1 MFKHLLG
8 VCDRHDAT
16 QVQTPR
22 MTVTG
27 KSGHAKKAKALE
39 DLLSNL
45 KCHLGKIYSSVWT

>member
-27 KSGHAKKAKALE
+27 KSRHAKKAKALE

-45 KCHLGKIYSSVWT
+45 KCHLGRIYSSVWT